1 MLDHKDEEK
10 QALERYLDKH
20 KRKKWSSLSAESEKN
35 SDQGILVYLALV
47 VFFFISVCIAIFLS
61 GEPLEVAFGQ
71 REQVLP
77 KDGTPSHTAVI
88 LVLMLFLFS
97 VVFCVVLIYVIRKQN
112 RKKGKILLEKIN
124 NQLKQNQDSR

>member
-47 VFFFISVCIAIFLS
+47 VFFFISVCIALFLS
-61 GEPLEVAFGQ
+61 DALLEVAERVSF
-71 REQVLP
+71 
-77 KDGTPSHTAVI
+77 KDGIPSHTAVI
-88 LVLMLFLFS
+88 LVLMLFGF
-97 VVFCVVLIYVIRKQN
+97 Q
-112 RKKGKILLEKIN
+112 
-124 NQLKQNQDSR
+124 

>member
-1 MLDHKDEEK
+1 MVIFICWV
-10 QALERYLDKH
+10 R
-20 KRKKWSSLSAESEKN
+20 KN

-47 VFFFISVCIAIFLS
+47 VFFFISVCIAIFIS

-124 NQLKQNQDSR
+124 NQLKQNQDETWTGYDILVKTLVVRKSNVR

>member
-1 MLDHKDEEK
+1 MV
-10 QALERYLDKH
+10 R
-20 KRKKWSSLSAESEKN
+20 
-35 SDQGILVYLALV
+35 VLALV
-47 VFFFISVCIAIFLS
+47 GLFFISVCIALFFS

-71 REQVLP
+71 REQVLS

-124 NQLKQNQDSR
+124 NQLKQNQDET